1 MAVPSSIDFR
11 DLNQWIEMHRVV
23 TSPASDATTNIWGRV
38 YPTSDSQA
46 DLVIHN
52 GWGFDL
58 FTNTDWQLWYIVYLG
73 YTWLF
78 SIVDIIDGGK
88 LVQIELQTTSSL
100 STPSL
105 SELDFYNSD
114 TLAASG
120 GVAVGGFYK
129 CDSEHDRGFYGAV
142 TTRLS

>member
-1 MAVPSSIDFR
+1 MAVPSQIQFR
-11 DLNQWIEMHRVV
+11 DLNQWIELHRVV
-23 TSPASDATTNIWGRV
+23 SSPSSNTTTMLWGRV

-52 GWGFDL
+52 GWGLDL

-88 LVQIELQTTSSL
+88 LLQIELSTTSSL

-105 SELDFYNSD
+105 SDLDTYDSD
-114 TLAASG
+114 TDAASG
-120 GVAVGGFYK
+120 GVAVGGFYLAG
-129 CDSEHDRGFYGAV
+129 SEHDRADVGGV